1 MHRISYIFAPVK
13 IEIMEKEQKI
23 MVARIVAS
31 GAMLGLVLFLPLSE
45 MVRMCLC
52 LAAYLIIGADVIY
65 EAVESIFHKE
75 LFDEH
80 FLMAIATVGALAIGE
95 YPEAVAVMFFYQIG
109 ELFSDIALERS
120 RASISSLMDIRPDYA
135 NLEDSAGI
143 VRKVSPSDVPQGSI
157 IMVKPGE
164 KIPIDGVVISGESS
178 LDTAAL
184 TGESMPRD
192 VSEGAEV
199 LSGSLNMTGL
209 LRIKTTSSF
218 GESTVSKILDLVE
231 NAQTGKAK
239 TEKFITR
246 FARVYTPSVVAG
258 AVLLAV
264 LPPLFTGGDWPIWLH
279 RALIFLVISCPCA
292 LVISIPLTFF
302 AGIGGASR
310 KGILVKGSNYMEVL
324 SKVRTMVFD
333 KTGTLTKGRFSVSE
347 ISAVDSDDAGLLE
360 KAALA
365 ESFSS
370 HPVAVSLRSAY
381 GKPLDESRVS
391 DVKDYS
397 GEGICA
403 TVDGQGIY
411 AGNEKLMRRIGVEP
425 VPVSEIG
432 TVVYVATEGKFL
444 GYIVVSDT
452 LKPTAAE
459 AMSLLKAAGVQK
471 TVMLTGDRADV
482 AKEVAG
488 ELALDEYHAGLLPAD
503 KVERVKALKESDG
516 QAVLAF
522 VGDGVNDAPV
532 LKLADIGIAMGGV
545 GSDAAIEAADVVLM
559 DDDPVKIALG
569 IKIAKKTL
577 RIVVQNIVFA
587 IGVKLLFLLLGALGV
602 ANMWEAVF
610 ADVGVTVIA
619 ILNSLRAMRVK

>member
-1 MHRISYIFAPVK
+1 
-13 IEIMEKEQKI
+13 MEKEQKI

-31 GAMLGLVLFLPLSE
+31 GVMLGLVLFLPLSE

-80 FLMAIATVGALAIGE
+80 FLMAVATVGALAIGE

-109 ELFSDIALERS
+109 ELFSDIAVERS

-135 NLEDSAGI
+135 NLEDSAGT
-143 VRKVSPSDVPQGSI
+143 VQKVSPSDVLPGSI

-246 FARVYTPSVVAG
+246 FARVYTPLVVAG

-333 KTGTLTKGRFSVSE
+333 KTGTLTKGQFSVSE
-347 ISAVDSDDAGLLE
+347 ISAVDSDEAGLLE

-425 VPVSEIG
+425 VPVSKIG

-503 KVERVKALKESDG
+503 KVERVKALKEADG

-587 IGVKLLFLLLGALGV
+587 IGIKLLFLLLGALGV

>member
-1 MHRISYIFAPVK
+1 
-13 IEIMEKEQKI
+13 MEKEQKI

-31 GAMLGLVLFLPLSE
+31 GVMLGLVLFLPLSE

-109 ELFSDIALERS
+109 ELFSDIAVERS

-135 NLEDSAGI
+135 NLEDSAGT
-143 VRKVSPSDVPQGSI
+143 VRKVSPSDVLPGSI

-264 LPPLFTGGDWPIWLH
+264 LPPLFIGGDWPIWLH

-333 KTGTLTKGRFSVSE
+333 KTGTLTKGQFSVSE
-347 ISAVDSDDAGLLE
+347 ISAVDSDEAGLLE

-425 VPVSEIG
+425 VPVSKIG
-432 TVVYVATEGKFL
+432 TVVYVATEGEFL

-482 AKEVAG
+482 AREVAG

-503 KVERVKALKESDG
+503 KVERVKALKEADG

-587 IGVKLLFLLLGALGV
+587 IGIKLLFLLLGALGV

>member
-1 MHRISYIFAPVK
+1 MQRISYIFAPVK
-13 IEIMEKEQKI
+13 IKIMEKEQKI

-135 NLEDSAGI
+135 NLEDSAGT

-425 VPVSEIG
+425 VPVSKIG

-459 AMSLLKAAGVQK
+459 AMSLLKAAGMQK

>member
-1 MHRISYIFAPVK
+1 
-13 IEIMEKEQKI
+13 MEKEQKI

-31 GAMLGLVLFLPLSE
+31 GVMLGLVLFLPLSE

-75 LFDEH
+75 IFDEH

-109 ELFSDIALERS
+109 ELFSDIAVERS
-120 RASISSLMDIRPDYA
+120 RASISSLMDICPDYA
-135 NLEDSAGI
+135 NLEDSAGT
-143 VRKVSPSDVPQGSI
+143 VRKVSPSDVLPGSI

-209 LRIKTTSSF
+209 IRIKTTSSF

-333 KTGTLTKGRFSVSE
+333 KTGTLTKGQFSVSE
-347 ISAVDSDDAGLLE
+347 ISAVDSDEAGLLE

-425 VPVSEIG
+425 VPVSKIG

-503 KVERVKALKESDG
+503 KVERVKALKEADG

-587 IGVKLLFLLLGALGV
+587 IGIKLLFLLLGALGV

>member
-1 MHRISYIFAPVK
+1 MK
-13 IEIMEKEQKI
+13 IMEKEQKI

-31 GAMLGLVLFLPLSE
+31 GVMLGLVLFMPLSE

-95 YPEAVAVMFFYQIG
+95 YPEAVAVMFFYQVG
-109 ELFSDIALERS
+109 ELFSDIAVERS

-135 NLEDSAGI
+135 NLEDSTGT
-143 VRKVSPSDVPQGSI
+143 VRKVSPSDVLPGSI

-164 KIPIDGVVISGESS
+164 KIPIDGVVLSGESA

-239 TEKFITR
+239 TEKFITK

-264 LPPLFTGGDWPIWLH
+264 LPPLFIGGDWPIWLH

-333 KTGTLTKGRFSVSE
+333 KTGTLTKGQFSVSE
-347 ISAVDSDDAGLLE
+347 ISAVDSDEAGLLE

-365 ESFSS
+365 ECFSS
-370 HPVAVSLRSAY
+370 HPVAVSLRNAY

-397 GEGICA
+397 GEGIRA
-403 TVDGQGIY
+403 TVDGQSIY

-425 VPVSEIG
+425 VPVSKIG

-452 LKPTAAE
+452 LKPTSAE
-459 AMSLLKAAGVQK
+459 AMRLLKAAGVQK

-503 KVERVKALKESDG
+503 KVERVKALKDSDG

-587 IGVKLLFLLLGALGV
+587 IGIKLLFLLLGALGV

>member
-1 MHRISYIFAPVK
+1 M
-13 IEIMEKEQKI
+13 
-23 MVARIVAS
+23 
-31 GAMLGLVLFLPLSE
+31 
-45 MVRMCLC
+45 
-52 LAAYLIIGADVIY
+52 
-65 EAVESIFHKE
+65 
-75 LFDEH
+75 
-80 FLMAIATVGALAIGE
+80 
-95 YPEAVAVMFFYQIG
+95 
-109 ELFSDIALERS
+109 
-120 RASISSLMDIRPDYA
+120 
-135 NLEDSAGI
+135 
-143 VRKVSPSDVPQGSI
+143 
-157 IMVKPGE
+157 
-164 KIPIDGVVISGESS
+164 
-178 LDTAAL
+178 
-184 TGESMPRD
+184 
-192 VSEGAEV
+192 
-199 LSGSLNMTGL
+199 
-209 LRIKTTSSF
+209 
-218 GESTVSKILDLVE
+218 
-231 NAQTGKAK
+231 
-239 TEKFITR
+239 
-246 FARVYTPSVVAG
+246 
-258 AVLLAV
+258 
-264 LPPLFTGGDWPIWLH
+264 
-279 RALIFLVISCPCA
+279 
-292 LVISIPLTFF
+292 
-302 AGIGGASR
+302 
-310 KGILVKGSNYMEVL
+310 
-324 SKVRTMVFD
+324 
-333 KTGTLTKGRFSVSE
+333 
-347 ISAVDSDDAGLLE
+347 
-360 KAALA
+360 
-365 ESFSS
+365 
-370 HPVAVSLRSAY
+370 
-381 GKPLDESRVS
+381 
-391 DVKDYS
+391 KDYS

-411 AGNEKLMRRIGVEP
+411 AGNEKLMRRIGVKP
-425 VPVSEIG
+425 VPVSKIG

>member
-1 MHRISYIFAPVK
+1 
-13 IEIMEKEQKI
+13 

-31 GAMLGLVLFLPLSE
+31 GVMLGLVLFLPLSE

-109 ELFSDIALERS
+109 ELFSDIAVERS

-135 NLEDSAGI
+135 NLEDSAGT
-143 VRKVSPSDVPQGSI
+143 VRKVSPSDVLPGSI

-333 KTGTLTKGRFSVSE
+333 KTGTLTKGQFSVSE
-347 ISAVDSDDAGLLE
+347 ISAVDSDEAGLLE

-397 GEGICA
+397 GQGIRA
-403 TVDGQGIY
+403 TVDGQNIY

-425 VPVSEIG
+425 VPVSKIG

-459 AMSLLKAAGVQK
+459 AMRLLKAAGVQK

-503 KVERVKALKESDG
+503 KVERVKALKDSDG

>member
-1 MHRISYIFAPVK
+1 MK
-13 IEIMEKEQKI
+13 NMEKEQKI

-31 GAMLGLVLFLPLSE
+31 GVMLGLVLFLPLSE
-45 MVRMCLC
+45 MVRICLC

-109 ELFSDIALERS
+109 ELFSDIAVERS

-135 NLEDSAGI
+135 NLEDSSGT
-143 VRKVSPSDVPQGSI
+143 VRKVSPSDVLPGSI
-157 IMVKPGE
+157 ILVKPGE
-164 KIPIDGVVISGESS
+164 KIPIDGVVTSGESA

-192 VSEGAEV
+192 VCEGAEV

-209 LRIKTTSSF
+209 LRVRTTSSF

-264 LPPLFTGGDWPIWLH
+264 LPPLFTGGDWPVWLH

-347 ISAVDSDDAGLLE
+347 ISAVDSDEAALLE

-425 VPVSEIG
+425 VPVSKIG
-432 TVVYVATEGKFL
+432 TVVYVATEGKYL

-459 AMSLLKAAGVQK
+459 AIGLLKASGVQK

-503 KVERVKALKESDG
+503 KVEQVKALKEADG

-559 DDDPVKIALG
+559 DDDPVKIATG

>member
-1 MHRISYIFAPVK
+1 
-13 IEIMEKEQKI
+13 MEKEQKI

-31 GAMLGLVLFLPLSE
+31 GVMLGLVLFLPLSE
-45 MVRMCLC
+45 MVKICLC

-109 ELFSDIALERS
+109 ELFSDIAVERS

-135 NLEDSAGI
+135 NLEDSAGT
-143 VRKVSPSDVPQGSI
+143 VRKVSPSDVLPGSI

-347 ISAVDSDDAGLLE
+347 ISAVDSDEAGLLE

-425 VPVSEIG
+425 IPVSKIG

-459 AMSLLKAAGVQK
+459 AMRLLKAAGVQK

-503 KVERVKALKESDG
+503 KVERVKALKEADG

-587 IGVKLLFLLLGALGV
+587 IGIKLLFLLLGALGV

>member
-1 MHRISYIFAPVK
+1 
-13 IEIMEKEQKI
+13 MEKEQKI

-31 GAMLGLVLFLPLSE
+31 GVMLGLVLFLPLSE
-45 MVRMCLC
+45 MVKMCLC
-52 LAAYLIIGADVIY
+52 LVAYLIIGADVIY

-95 YPEAVAVMFFYQIG
+95 YPEAVAVIFFYQIG
-109 ELFSDIALERS
+109 ELFSDIAVERS

-135 NLEDSAGI
+135 NLEDSAGT
-143 VRKVSPSDVPQGSI
+143 VRKVSPSDVPVGSI
-157 IMVKPGE
+157 ILVKPGE

-333 KTGTLTKGRFSVSE
+333 KTGTLTKGQFSVSE
-347 ISAVDSDDAGLLE
+347 ISAVDSDEAGLLE

-425 VPVSEIG
+425 APVSKIG
-432 TVVYVATEGKFL
+432 TVVYVATEGKSL

-459 AMSLLKAAGVQK
+459 AIGLLKAAGVQK
-471 TVMLTGDRADV
+471 TMMLTGDRADV

>member
-1 MHRISYIFAPVK
+1 MQRISYIFAPVK
-13 IEIMEKEQKI
+13 IKIMEKEQKI
-23 MVARIVAS
+23 MVARIVVS
-31 GAMLGLVLFLPLSE
+31 GAMLGFVLFLPLSE

-135 NLEDSAGI
+135 NLEDSAGT

-264 LPPLFTGGDWPIWLH
+264 LPPLFTGGDWPVWLH

-347 ISAVDSDDAGLLE
+347 ISAVDSDEAGLLE

-425 VPVSEIG
+425 VPVSKIG

-459 AMSLLKAAGVQK
+459 AMRLLKAAGVQK

>member
-1 MHRISYIFAPVK
+1 
-13 IEIMEKEQKI
+13 MEKEQKI

-31 GAMLGLVLFLPLSE
+31 GVMLGLVLFLPLSE

-109 ELFSDIALERS
+109 ELFSDIAVERS

-135 NLEDSAGI
+135 NLEDSAGT
-143 VRKVSPSDVPQGSI
+143 VQKVSPSDVLPGSI

-209 LRIKTTSSF
+209 IRIKTTSSF

-264 LPPLFTGGDWPIWLH
+264 LPPLFTGGDWPTWLH

-347 ISAVDSDDAGLLE
+347 ISAVDSDEAGLLE

-425 VPVSEIG
+425 VPVSKIG

-459 AMSLLKAAGVQK
+459 AMRLLKAAGVQK

-503 KVERVKALKESDG
+503 KVERVNALKEADG

-587 IGVKLLFLLLGALGV
+587 IGIKLLFLLLGALGV

>member
-1 MHRISYIFAPVK
+1 
-13 IEIMEKEQKI
+13 

-31 GAMLGLVLFLPLSE
+31 GVMLGLVLFLPLSE

-80 FLMAIATVGALAIGE
+80 FLMAVATVGALAIGE

-109 ELFSDIALERS
+109 ELFSDIAVERS

-135 NLEDSAGI
+135 NLEDSAGT
-143 VRKVSPSDVPQGSI
+143 VQKVSPSDVLPGSI

-264 LPPLFTGGDWPIWLH
+264 LPPLFTGGDWPVWLH

-333 KTGTLTKGRFSVSE
+333 KTGTLTKGQFSVSE
-347 ISAVDSDDAGLLE
+347 ISAVDSDEAGLLE

-425 VPVSEIG
+425 VPVSKIG

-459 AMSLLKAAGVQK
+459 AMRLLKAAGVQK
-471 TVMLTGDRADV
+471 TGMLTGDRADV

-503 KVERVKALKESDG
+503 KVERVKALKEADG

-587 IGVKLLFLLLGALGV
+587 IGIKLLFLLLGALGV

>member
-1 MHRISYIFAPVK
+1 
-13 IEIMEKEQKI
+13 MEKEQKI

-31 GAMLGLVLFLPLSE
+31 GVMLGLVLFLPLSE

-109 ELFSDIALERS
+109 ELFSDIAVERS

-135 NLEDSAGI
+135 NLEDSAGT
-143 VRKVSPSDVPQGSI
+143 VQKVSPSDVLPGSI

-333 KTGTLTKGRFSVSE
+333 KTGTLTKGQFSVSE
-347 ISAVDSDDAGLLE
+347 ISAVDSDEAGLLE

-425 VPVSEIG
+425 VPVSKIG

-459 AMSLLKAAGVQK
+459 AMRLLKAAGVQK

-503 KVERVKALKESDG
+503 KVERVKALKEADG

-587 IGVKLLFLLLGALGV
+587 IGIKLLFLLLGALGV

>member
-1 MHRISYIFAPVK
+1 
-13 IEIMEKEQKI
+13 MEKEQKI

-31 GAMLGLVLFLPLSE
+31 GVMLGLVLFLPLSE

-109 ELFSDIALERS
+109 ELFSDIAVERS

-135 NLEDSAGI
+135 NLEDSAGT
-143 VRKVSPSDVPQGSI
+143 VRKVSPSDVLPGSI

-209 LRIKTTSSF
+209 IRIKTTSSF

-347 ISAVDSDDAGLLE
+347 ISAVDSDEAGLLE

-425 VPVSEIG
+425 VPVSKIG

-459 AMSLLKAAGVQK
+459 AMRLLKAAGVQK

-503 KVERVKALKESDG
+503 KVERVKALKEADG

-587 IGVKLLFLLLGALGV
+587 IGIKLLFLLLGALGV

>member
-1 MHRISYIFAPVK
+1 
-13 IEIMEKEQKI
+13 MEKEQKI

-31 GAMLGLVLFLPLSE
+31 GVMLGLVLFLPLSE
-45 MVRMCLC
+45 MVKMCLC
-52 LAAYLIIGADVIY
+52 LVAYLIIGADVIY

-109 ELFSDIALERS
+109 ELFSDIAVERS

-135 NLEDSAGI
+135 NLEDFAGT
-143 VRKVSPSDVPQGSI
+143 VRKVSPSDVPVGSI

-264 LPPLFTGGDWPIWLH
+264 LTPLFTGGDWPIWLH

-333 KTGTLTKGRFSVSE
+333 KTGTLTKGQFSVSE
-347 ISAVDSDDAGLLE
+347 ISAVDSDEAGLLE

-365 ESFSS
+365 ESYSS

-425 VPVSEIG
+425 APVSKIG
-432 TVVYVATEGKFL
+432 TVVYVATEGKSL

-503 KVERVKALKESDG
+503 KVERVKALKDSDG

-587 IGVKLLFLLLGALGV
+587 IGIKLLFLLLGALGV

>member
-1 MHRISYIFAPVK
+1 MQRISYIFAPVK
-13 IEIMEKEQKI
+13 IKIMEKEQKI

-135 NLEDSAGI
+135 NLEDSAGT

-347 ISAVDSDDAGLLE
+347 ISAVDSDEAGLLE

-425 VPVSEIG
+425 VPVSKIG

>member
-1 MHRISYIFAPVK
+1 
-13 IEIMEKEQKI
+13 MEKEQKI

-31 GAMLGLVLFLPLSE
+31 GVMLGLVLFLPLSE

-109 ELFSDIALERS
+109 ELFSDIAVERS

-135 NLEDSAGI
+135 NLEDSAGT
-143 VRKVSPSDVPQGSI
+143 VQKVSPSDVLPGSI

-347 ISAVDSDDAGLLE
+347 ISAVDSDEAGLLE

-411 AGNEKLMRRIGVEP
+411 AGNEKLMRRIGEEP
-425 VPVSEIG
+425 VPVSKIG

-459 AMSLLKAAGVQK
+459 AMRLLKAAGVQK

-503 KVERVKALKESDG
+503 KVERVKALKEADG

-587 IGVKLLFLLLGALGV
+587 IGIKLLFLLLGALGV

>member
-347 ISAVDSDDAGLLE
+347 ISAVDSDEAGLLE

-425 VPVSEIG
+425 VPVSKIG

>member
-1 MHRISYIFAPVK
+1 
-13 IEIMEKEQKI
+13 MEKEQKI

-31 GAMLGLVLFLPLSE
+31 GVMLGLVLFLPLSE

-109 ELFSDIALERS
+109 ELFSDIAVERS

-135 NLEDSAGI
+135 NLEDSAGT
-143 VRKVSPSDVPQGSI
+143 VRKVSPSDVPVGSI

-164 KIPIDGVVISGESS
+164 KIPIDGVVISGESA

-239 TEKFITR
+239 TEKFITK

-264 LPPLFTGGDWPIWLH
+264 LPPLLTGGDWPIWLH

-333 KTGTLTKGRFSVSE
+333 KTGTLTKGQFSVSE
-347 ISAVDSDDAGLLE
+347 ISAVDSDEAGLLE

-425 VPVSEIG
+425 IPVSKIG
-432 TVVYVATEGKFL
+432 TVVYVATEGKFM

-452 LKPTAAE
+452 LKPTSAE
-459 AMSLLKAAGVQK
+459 AMRLLKAAGVQK

-503 KVERVKALKESDG
+503 KVERVKALKDSDG

-587 IGVKLLFLLLGALGV
+587 IGIKLLFLLLGALGV

>member
-13 IEIMEKEQKI
+13 IKIMEKEQKI

-135 NLEDSAGI
+135 NLEDSAGT

-347 ISAVDSDDAGLLE
+347 ISAVDSDEAGLLE

-425 VPVSEIG
+425 VPVSKIG

-471 TVMLTGDRADV
+471 TMMLTGDRDDV

>member
-1 MHRISYIFAPVK
+1 MQRISYIFAPVK
-13 IEIMEKEQKI
+13 IKIMEKEQKI

-135 NLEDSAGI
+135 NLEDSAGT

-264 LPPLFTGGDWPIWLH
+264 LPPLFTGGDWPVWLH

-347 ISAVDSDDAGLLE
+347 ISAVDSDEAGLLE

-403 TVDGQGIY
+403 IVDGQGIY

-425 VPVSEIG
+425 VPVSKIG

>member
-1 MHRISYIFAPVK
+1 
-13 IEIMEKEQKI
+13 MEKEQKI

-31 GAMLGLVLFLPLSE
+31 GVMLGLVLFLPLSE

-109 ELFSDIALERS
+109 ELFSDIAVERS

-135 NLEDSAGI
+135 NLEESAGT
-143 VRKVSPSDVPQGSI
+143 VRKVSPSDVLPGSI

-333 KTGTLTKGRFSVSE
+333 KTGTLTKGQFSVSE
-347 ISAVDSDDAGLLE
+347 ISAVDSDEAGFLE

-425 VPVSEIG
+425 VPVSKIG

-459 AMSLLKAAGVQK
+459 AMRLLKAAGVQK

-503 KVERVKALKESDG
+503 KVERVKALKEADG

>member
-1 MHRISYIFAPVK
+1 
-13 IEIMEKEQKI
+13 MEKEQKI

-31 GAMLGLVLFLPLSE
+31 GVMLGLVLFLPLSE

-109 ELFSDIALERS
+109 ELFSDIAVERS

-135 NLEDSAGI
+135 NLEDSAGT
-143 VRKVSPSDVPQGSI
+143 VRKVSPSDVLPGSI

-347 ISAVDSDDAGLLE
+347 ISAVDSDEAGLLE

-425 VPVSEIG
+425 VPVSKIG

-459 AMSLLKAAGVQK
+459 AMRLLKAAGVQK

-503 KVERVKALKESDG
+503 KVERVKALKEADG

-587 IGVKLLFLLLGALGV
+587 IGIKLLFLLLGALGV

>member
-1 MHRISYIFAPVK
+1 
-13 IEIMEKEQKI
+13 MEKEQKI

-31 GAMLGLVLFLPLSE
+31 GVMLGLVLFLPLSE

-80 FLMAIATVGALAIGE
+80 FLMAVATVGALAIGE

-109 ELFSDIALERS
+109 ELFSDIAVERS

-135 NLEDSAGI
+135 NLEDSAGT
-143 VRKVSPSDVPQGSI
+143 VQKVSPSDVLPGSI

-333 KTGTLTKGRFSVSE
+333 KTGTLTKGQFSVSE
-347 ISAVDSDDAGLLE
+347 ISAVDSDEAGLLE

-365 ESFSS
+365 ESYSS

-381 GKPLDESRVS
+381 GKPLNESRVS

-397 GEGICA
+397 GEGIRA

-425 VPVSEIG
+425 IPVSKIG

-452 LKPTAAE
+452 LKPTSAE
-459 AMSLLKAAGVQK
+459 AIGLLKAVGVQK

-503 KVERVKALKESDG
+503 KVERVKALKDSDG

-559 DDDPVKIALG
+559 DDDPVKIATG
-569 IKIAKKTL
+569 IKIAKKML

>member
-1 MHRISYIFAPVK
+1 MQRISYIFAPVK
-13 IEIMEKEQKI
+13 IKIMEKEQKI

-135 NLEDSAGI
+135 NLEDSAGT

-264 LPPLFTGGDWPIWLH
+264 LPPLFTGGDWPVWLH

-347 ISAVDSDDAGLLE
+347 ISAVDSDEAGLLE

-425 VPVSEIG
+425 VPVSKIG

>member
-1 MHRISYIFAPVK
+1 
-13 IEIMEKEQKI
+13 MEKEQKI

-31 GAMLGLVLFLPLSE
+31 GVMLGLVLFLPLSE

-109 ELFSDIALERS
+109 ELFSDIAVERS

-135 NLEDSAGI
+135 NLEDSAGT
-143 VRKVSPSDVPQGSI
+143 VRKVSPSDVLPGSI

-264 LPPLFTGGDWPIWLH
+264 LPPLFTGGDWPVWLH

-347 ISAVDSDDAGLLE
+347 ISAVDSDEAGLLE

-425 VPVSEIG
+425 VPVSKIG

-459 AMSLLKAAGVQK
+459 AMRLLKAAGVQK

-503 KVERVKALKESDG
+503 KVERVKALKEADG

-587 IGVKLLFLLLGALGV
+587 IGIKLLFLLLGALGV

>member
-1 MHRISYIFAPVK
+1 
-13 IEIMEKEQKI
+13 MEKEQKI

-31 GAMLGLVLFLPLSE
+31 GVMLGLVLFLPLSE

-80 FLMAIATVGALAIGE
+80 FLMAVATVGALAIGE

-109 ELFSDIALERS
+109 ELFSDIAVERS

-135 NLEDSAGI
+135 NLEDSAGT
-143 VRKVSPSDVPQGSI
+143 VQKVSPSDVLPGSI

-264 LPPLFTGGDWPIWLH
+264 LPSLFTGGDWPIWLH

-333 KTGTLTKGRFSVSE
+333 KTGTLTKGQFSVSE
-347 ISAVDSDDAGLLE
+347 ISAVDSDEAGLLE

-425 VPVSEIG
+425 VPVSKIG

-459 AMSLLKAAGVQK
+459 AMRLLKAAGVQK

-503 KVERVKALKESDG
+503 KVERVKALKEADG

-587 IGVKLLFLLLGALGV
+587 IGIKLLFLLLGALGV

>member
-1 MHRISYIFAPVK
+1 
-13 IEIMEKEQKI
+13 

-31 GAMLGLVLFLPLSE
+31 GVMLGLVLFLPLSE

-65 EAVESIFHKE
+65 EAVGSIIHKE

-109 ELFSDIALERS
+109 ELFSDIAVERS

-135 NLEDSAGI
+135 NLEDSAGT
-143 VRKVSPSDVPQGSI
+143 VRKVSPSDVPVGSI

-164 KIPIDGVVISGESS
+164 KIPIDGVVISGESA

-239 TEKFITR
+239 TEKFITK

-264 LPPLFTGGDWPIWLH
+264 LPPLLTGGDWPIWLH

-333 KTGTLTKGRFSVSE
+333 KTGTLTKGQFSVSE
-347 ISAVDSDDAGLLE
+347 ISAVDSDEAGLLE

-365 ESFSS
+365 ESYSS

-381 GKPLDESRVS
+381 GKTLDESRVS

-397 GEGICA
+397 GEGIRA

-425 VPVSEIG
+425 VPVSKIG

-459 AMSLLKAAGVQK
+459 AMRLLKAAGVQK

-503 KVERVKALKESDG
+503 KVERVKALKEADG

-587 IGVKLLFLLLGALGV
+587 IGIKLLFLLLGALGV

>member
-1 MHRISYIFAPVK
+1 
-13 IEIMEKEQKI
+13 MEKEQKI

-31 GAMLGLVLFLPLSE
+31 GVMLGLVLFLPLSE

-109 ELFSDIALERS
+109 ELFSDIAVERS

-135 NLEDSAGI
+135 NLEDSAGT
-143 VRKVSPSDVPQGSI
+143 VQKVSPSDVLPGSI

-199 LSGSLNMTGL
+199 FSGSLNMTGL

-264 LPPLFTGGDWPIWLH
+264 LPPLFTGGDWLIWLH

-347 ISAVDSDDAGLLE
+347 ISAVDSDEAGLLE

-381 GKPLDESRVS
+381 GKPLDESRVF

-425 VPVSEIG
+425 VPVSKIG

-503 KVERVKALKESDG
+503 KVERVKALKEADG

-587 IGVKLLFLLLGALGV
+587 IGIKLLFLLLGALGV

>member
-1 MHRISYIFAPVK
+1 MHRISYNFAPVK
-13 IEIMEKEQKI
+13 IKIMEKEQKI

-31 GAMLGLVLFLPLSE
+31 GVMLGLVLFLPLSE

-52 LAAYLIIGADVIY
+52 LVAYLIIGADVIY

-109 ELFSDIALERS
+109 ELFSDIAVERS

-135 NLEDSAGI
+135 NLEDSAGT
-143 VRKVSPSDVPQGSI
+143 VRKVSPSDVLPGSI

-246 FARVYTPSVVAG
+246 FALVYTPSVVAG

-264 LPPLFTGGDWPIWLH
+264 LPPLFTGGDWPVWLH

-333 KTGTLTKGRFSVSE
+333 KTGTLTKGQFSVSE
-347 ISAVDSDDAGLLE
+347 ISAVDSDEAGLLE

-365 ESFSS
+365 ESYSS

-425 VPVSEIG
+425 IPVSKIG

-459 AMSLLKAAGVQK
+459 AIGLLKAAGVQK

-503 KVERVKALKESDG
+503 KVERVKALKDSDG

>member
-1 MHRISYIFAPVK
+1 MK
-13 IEIMEKEQKI
+13 IMEKEQKI

-31 GAMLGLVLFLPLSE
+31 GVMLGLVLFLPLSE

-109 ELFSDIALERS
+109 ELFSDIAVERS

-135 NLEDSAGI
+135 NLEDSAGT
-143 VRKVSPSDVPQGSI
+143 VRKVSPSDVLPGSI

-209 LRIKTTSSF
+209 IRIKTTSSF

-347 ISAVDSDDAGLLE
+347 ISAVDSDEAGLLE

-425 VPVSEIG
+425 VPVSKIG

-459 AMSLLKAAGVQK
+459 AMRLLKAAGVQK

-503 KVERVKALKESDG
+503 KVERVKALKEADG

-587 IGVKLLFLLLGALGV
+587 IGIKLLFLLLGALGV

-610 ADVGVTVIA
+610 ADVGVTEIA

>member
-1 MHRISYIFAPVK
+1 MK
-13 IEIMEKEQKI
+13 IMEKEQKI

-31 GAMLGLVLFLPLSE
+31 GVMLGLVLFLPLSE
-45 MVRMCLC
+45 MVKMCLC

-80 FLMAIATVGALAIGE
+80 FLMAIATMGALAIGE

-109 ELFSDIALERS
+109 ELFSDIAVERS

-135 NLEDSAGI
+135 NLEDSAGT
-143 VRKVSPSDVPQGSI
+143 VRKVSPSDVPVGSI

-333 KTGTLTKGRFSVSE
+333 KTGTLTKGQFSVSE
-347 ISAVDSDDAGLLE
+347 ISAVDSDEAGLLE

-397 GEGICA
+397 GQGIRA
-403 TVDGQGIY
+403 TVDGQNIY

-425 VPVSEIG
+425 VPVSKIG

-459 AMSLLKAAGVQK
+459 AMRLLKAAGVQK

-503 KVERVKALKESDG
+503 KVERVKALKDSDG

>member
-1 MHRISYIFAPVK
+1 
-13 IEIMEKEQKI
+13 MEKEQKI

-31 GAMLGLVLFLPLSE
+31 GVMLGLVLFLPLSE

-109 ELFSDIALERS
+109 ELFSDIAVERS

-135 NLEDSAGI
+135 NLEDSAGT
-143 VRKVSPSDVPQGSI
+143 VRKVSPSDVLPGSI

-347 ISAVDSDDAGLLE
+347 ISAVDSDEAGLLE

-403 TVDGQGIY
+403 IVDGQGIY
-411 AGNEKLMRRIGVEP
+411 AGNEKLMRRIGVGP
-425 VPVSEIG
+425 VPVSKIG

-459 AMSLLKAAGVQK
+459 AMKLLRAAGVQK

-587 IGVKLLFLLLGALGV
+587 IGIKLLFLLLGALGV

>member
-1 MHRISYIFAPVK
+1 
-13 IEIMEKEQKI
+13 MEKEQKI

-31 GAMLGLVLFLPLSE
+31 GVMLGLVLFLPLSE

-109 ELFSDIALERS
+109 ELFSDIAVERS

-135 NLEDSAGI
+135 NLEDSAGT
-143 VRKVSPSDVPQGSI
+143 VRKVSPSDVLPGSI

-246 FARVYTPSVVAG
+246 FARVYTPSVVVG

-347 ISAVDSDDAGLLE
+347 ISAVDSDEAGLLE

-425 VPVSEIG
+425 VPVSKIG

-459 AMSLLKAAGVQK
+459 AIGLLKAAGVQK

-503 KVERVKALKESDG
+503 KVERVKALKEADG

-587 IGVKLLFLLLGALGV
+587 IGIKLLFLLLGALGV

>member
-1 MHRISYIFAPVK
+1 
-13 IEIMEKEQKI
+13 MEKEQKI

-31 GAMLGLVLFLPLSE
+31 GVMLGLVLFLPLSE

-109 ELFSDIALERS
+109 ELFSDIAVERS

-135 NLEDSAGI
+135 NLEDSAGT
-143 VRKVSPSDVPQGSI
+143 VRKVSPSDVPVGSI

-246 FARVYTPSVVAG
+246 FARVYTPAVVAG

-264 LPPLFTGGDWPIWLH
+264 LPPLFTGGDWPVWLH

-333 KTGTLTKGRFSVSE
+333 KTGTLTKGQFSVSE
-347 ISAVDSDDAGLLE
+347 ISAVDSDEAGLLE

-365 ESFSS
+365 ESYSS
-370 HPVAVSLRSAY
+370 HPVAVSLRNAY

-397 GEGICA
+397 GEGIRA
-403 TVDGQGIY
+403 TVDGQSIY

-425 VPVSEIG
+425 VPVSKIG

-459 AMSLLKAAGVQK
+459 AMRLLKAAGVQK

-503 KVERVKALKESDG
+503 KVERVKALKEADG

-587 IGVKLLFLLLGALGV
+587 IGIKLLFLLLGALGV

>member
-1 MHRISYIFAPVK
+1 MHRISYNFAPVK
-13 IEIMEKEQKI
+13 IKIMEKEQKI

-31 GAMLGLVLFLPLSE
+31 GVMLGLVLFLPLSE

-109 ELFSDIALERS
+109 ELFSDIAVERS

-135 NLEDSAGI
+135 NLEDSAGT
-143 VRKVSPSDVPQGSI
+143 VRKVSPSDVLPGSI

-246 FARVYTPSVVAG
+246 FARVYTPSVVVG

-347 ISAVDSDDAGLLE
+347 ISAVDSDEAGLLE

-381 GKPLDESRVS
+381 GKPLEESRVS

-397 GEGICA
+397 GEGIRA
-403 TVDGQGIY
+403 IVDGQGIY

-425 VPVSEIG
+425 VPVSKIG

-459 AMSLLKAAGVQK
+459 AIGLLKAAGVQK

-587 IGVKLLFLLLGALGV
+587 IGIKLLFLLLGALGV